1 MTKYLFMLLSVLVF
15 NFALFARE
23 GAISITSNPSEC
35 WVRVDSVLVGQTP
48 LKSFELEEGE
58 HLVQVFPPNKG
69 VWNLEARVFE
79 VFIKS
84 NRDTT
89 INVVFSSP
97 VYINSVPYGAELFS
111 GTIHLG
117 FTPLYIPF
125 EENFG
130 KSFRLEKK
138 GYKPY
143 AFKLTSNNSIIATL
157 ERGNDFVD
165 ENEKPRLLG
174 FLPKRHL
181 KSKFTLLAISIASH
195 WASFY
200 FKNVADDNYQ
210 KYTQTADPQLMDQHW
225 KQTQKYDRLSE
236 ISLGVS
242 FASLAGLIYFV
253 IWK

>member
-1 MTKYLFMLLSVLVF
+1 MLFSILAF
-15 NFALFARE
+15 NFVLFAGE
-23 GAISITSNPSEC
+23 GSISVSSNPSEC
-35 WVRVDSVLVGQTP
+35 WVRIDSVLVGKTP
-48 LKSFELEEGE
+48 LNKFAISEGE
-58 HLVQVFPPNKG
+58 HLIQVFPPNKG
-69 VWNLEARVFE
+69 VWNLEDRVFE
-79 VFIKS
+79 VSIES
-84 NRDTT
+84 DQDTT

-97 VYINSVPYGAELFS
+97 VYINSVPFGAELLS
-111 GTIHLG
+111 GQVHLG

-125 EENFG
+125 EENAG

-143 AFKLTSNNSIIATL
+143 TFTLTGNASIIATL
-157 ERGNDFVD
+157 EKGKDFVD
-165 ENEKPRLLG
+165 ENKKPRLLG

-200 FKNVADDNYQ
+200 FKNVADENYE
-210 KYTQTADPQLMDQHW
+210 KYSQTADPRLMDQYW